1 MSGGV
6 PAGELLPCPFCG
18 GVGDIESQPSYCQA
32 ANTYDRYRGWCDQCG
47 FGLDWHG
54 HETDAIT
61 AWNTR
66 ATPTPPIE
74 GRDADV
80 ERVARA
86 ICLESISYRGI
97 AELRYADQIVDDEW
111 EDYVP
116 QARAAL
122 QALGERP

>member
-6 PAGELLPCPFCG
+6 PAGELRDFASLMVDEVIAKVRMQLDAG
-18 GVGDIESQPSYCQA
+18 ESLSVA
-32 ANTYDRYRGWCDQCG
+32 DQR
-47 FGLDWHG
+47 LMLEQLIVERKRLH
-54 HETDAIT
+54 
-61 AWNTR
+61 

-86 ICLESISYRGI
+86 IAKIDHNGRVAEEAYWANPDTGCNIYR
-97 AELRYADQIVDDEW
+97 VM
-111 EDYVP
+111 
-116 QARAAL
+116 ARAAL